1 MSGIDWNKA
10 PEGATHYLAYNG
22 CFFEKEN
29 GTFYVAGKKAWGK
42 VYTTHSFEA
51 ELIPRP
57 SPAWNGEGLPPVG
70 IDIEFKSSGGEWLV
84 GQYIGQFNGKI
95 IAGCHATGVVGYL
108 QSGEMQPIRTPEQ
121 IAADEREAAVA
132 AMLELDPYLPNTSL
146 GMMSRADFC
155 RTLYEAGYRKLD
167 LPSDT

>member
-1 MSGIDWNKA
+1 MSEIDWSKA
-10 PEGATHYLAYNG
+10 PEGATHYSCVNDMFYIFIGPHSGKYWSVSRQDWMAAG
-22 CFFEKEN
+22 RIKES
-29 GTFYVAGKKAWGK
+29 GHMSK
-42 VYTTHSFEA
+42 
-51 ELIPRP
+51 RP
-57 SPAWNGEGLPPVG
+57 STAWSGEGLPPVG

-108 QSGEMQPIRTPEQ
+108 QSGEMRPIRTPEQ

-132 AMLELDPYLPNTSL
+132 AMLELDPYQPNTTL

-155 RTLYEAGYRKLD
+155 RTLHDAGYRKQAD
-167 LPSDT
+167 K